1 MICTAQL
8 ILGCERTHMAKEENC
23 LDGRSQFTLPPGGHA
38 QRMLQVPV
46 HVTNDTNDDSRRSSS
61 SPLPPVCR
69 VIRSILDAVDS
80 PQDTAAA
87 GPSSVAVLIAAS
99 A

>member
-8 ILGCERTHMAKEENC
+8 ILGCERTHMAIEENC
-23 LDGRSQFTLPPGGHA
+23 LDGQFAIHAATGRPRTTHAAGARARHQRHKQRQPPLVFLA
-38 QRMLQVPV
+38 AASCL
-46 HVTNDTNDDSRRSSS
+46 S
-61 SPLPPVCR
+61 

-80 PQDTAAA
+80 PQDTTAA
-87 GPSSVAVLIAAS
+87 GPSFVAVLIAAS